1 MTCFICKNN
10 NIRILGEYPLQKLIQ
25 MEVANPE
32 LSDLSFD
39 QWVDYKS
46 GFIGLTDQE
55 EEYLFLRG
63 ELSIAFRLKH
73 TNKMDIVSDLP
84 CEAHRDLLG
93 SLIERGYVCKKPGNG
108 ELFGD
113 SSSHFLYK

>member
-32 LSDLSFD
+32 LSDLSLD

-46 GFIGLTDQE
+46 GFIELTDQE

-73 TNKMDIVSDLP
+73 TNKMDTVSDLP
-84 CEAHRDLLG
+84 CEAHKDLLG
-93 SLIERGYVCKKPGNG
+93 SLIERGYVCKKPGAG

-113 SSSHFLYK
+113 SSSLFLYR